1 CSHRICSAPRGASRP
16 SFSSFASTAGRP
28 ARARDSAQPA
38 KSRLPTAL
46 FSPGNRIPS
55 SARPIDFI
63 DIRTC
68 SRWTT
73 PIRRSTSQPDLILMS
88 PGDWYV
94 WVVFACAMCVPGLS
108 QFRLHKTLLLE
119 GVPARIV
126 QWILL
131 SIAAF
136 GIANAAACHFDRE
149 AIGLAV
155 ALASPALHLLLF
167 RVAFRWFVKTV

>member
-1 CSHRICSAPRGASRP
+1 
-16 SFSSFASTAGRP
+16 
-28 ARARDSAQPA
+28 
-38 KSRLPTAL
+38 
-46 FSPGNRIPS
+46 
-55 SARPIDFI
+55 
-63 DIRTC
+63 
-68 SRWTT
+68 
-73 PIRRSTSQPDLILMS
+73 MS
-88 PGDWYV
+88 LGDWYV
-94 WVVFACAMCVPGLS
+94 WVVIACAMCVPGLS

-167 RVAFRWFVKTV
+167 RVAFRWFVKKVGREPVDVTYNWTPGLAPDRAFAILFLLVCIFGTTIGALLVAGPSPKHPRRSAREEQPANMMLSSRPTSHPSGARMAAA